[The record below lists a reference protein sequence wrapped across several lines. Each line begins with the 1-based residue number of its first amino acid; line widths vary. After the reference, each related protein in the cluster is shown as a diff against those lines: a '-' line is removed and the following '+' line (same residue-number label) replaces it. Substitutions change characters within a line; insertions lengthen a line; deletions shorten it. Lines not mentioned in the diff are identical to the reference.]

1 MKKILLSTLLASCL
15 LGTNVFATTQNSD
28 TQKNV
33 QETNELAV
41 KNAKQDMHTTQEKL
55 VGEAITSL
63 KFTQK
68 ALYNLNNNEM
78 QKAKENIEKALGK
91 LEVIL
96 SAKEA
101 PKLLPIDNIISMH
114 EYIGTKESIEKSLKN
129 VKELLEDNKV
139 QSARILLNTLQS
151 EISVSVVS
159 LPLVTYPDAL
169 KLAAKYIYDNEI
181 QKAKKVLEIAL
192 STFDRSTQII
202 PLPLLKATDLIA
214 MATELSAKSKKEE
227 ALTYLKHANDQ
238 LDIAQTLGYVSSSSH
253 SYKSMHELIEK
264 IEKEIKGK
272 NKAEKIFDDLKAKL
286 KDFKEKVFS
295 EPSI

>member
-15 LGTNVFATTQNSD
+15 LSTNVFASAQNLD
-28 TQKNV
+28 TKKSV

-41 KNAKQDMHTTQEKL
+41 KNAKQNTHTSQDKL
-55 VGEAITSL
+55 IGEAITSL

-96 SAKEA
+96 SAKDA
-101 PKLLPIDNIISMH
+101 PKLLPVDNIISVQ
-114 EYIGTKESIEKSLKN
+114 EYIGTKESIEKSLKD
-129 VKELLEDNKV
+129 VQELLKNNKT

-151 EISVSVVS
+151 EIDVTVVS

-169 KLAAKYIYDNEI
+169 KLAAKYIHDNEI
-181 QKAKKVLEIAL
+181 KKAKKVLEIAL
-192 STFDRSTQII
+192 STFDKTTQII

-227 ALTYLKHANDQ
+227 ALVYLKYASDE
-238 LDIAQTLGYVSSSSH
+238 LDVAQTLGYVSNSSH

-264 IEKEIKGK
+264 LEKEIQGK
-272 NKAEKIFDDLKAKL
+272 NKAEKIFEDLKAKL

-295 EPSI
+295 E